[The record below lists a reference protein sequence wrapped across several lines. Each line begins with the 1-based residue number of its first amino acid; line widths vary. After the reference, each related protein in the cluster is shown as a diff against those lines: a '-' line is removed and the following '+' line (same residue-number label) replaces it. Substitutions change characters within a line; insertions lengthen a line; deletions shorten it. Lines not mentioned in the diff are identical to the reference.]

1 MGFFYFFGIFC
12 KRKCLLCDLEN
23 DNDEEL
29 KYHFIYFYLTN
40 KDNYFFKEL
49 FTKDFENKY
58 SRRCEECNIVFSTC
72 RKKKNHCF
80 LLHYKQ
86 SGGSGSRPLN
96 ILKRSNLIT
105 NYSINY
111 SLYENYYD
119 FYDAEKTVKDVI
131 SNVENKFVSR
141 GKIKVQGSVELINYQ
156 PAEEIDQ
163 LIELESRR
171 TWLVS
176 FLRDYVISMIRR
188 VFVYRIVDI
197 NLIKNYYL
205 TADYYR

>member
-1 MGFFYFFGIFC
+1 M
-12 KRKCLLCDLEN
+12 
-23 DNDEEL
+23 
-29 KYHFIYFYLTN
+29 
-40 KDNYFFKEL
+40 
-49 FTKDFENKY
+49 
-58 SRRCEECNIVFSTC
+58 
-72 RKKKNHCF
+72 
-80 LLHYKQ
+80 
-86 SGGSGSRPLN
+86 
-96 ILKRSNLIT
+96 
-105 NYSINY
+105 
-111 SLYENYYD
+111 YENYYD